1 MTFAPVTRPDYL
13 PFGKPNFSEEEIAAV
28 ARVLRSGWVGMGPES
43 LAFEEELAAYLQAP
57 HVISVNSCTAALFLA
72 LVAHG
77 VGPGDEVICPS
88 LTWCATANVA
98 IYLGATPVFCDVDP
112 GSLCVTP
119 ETIAARLTQR
129 TKAVMVVH
137 FGGLAADVEAI
148 RSVVP
153 GDVALVEDA
162 AHALGARFDGGRRV
176 GASGNIA
183 CFSFY
188 ANKNLSTGE
197 GGAIALFDD
206 ETAGRLRSL
215 RQNGMSADAWKRFSH
230 PEVALV
236 AGPAEVGYKL
246 NFTDLGAAIGR
257 VQLARQAEF
266 GERRRSIVAIYRE
279 GLAQSQCRLR
289 FQDRI
294 GDDRHARHLCV
305 VSLDPE
311 TCPLNRDEFVLAL
324 RSRNVGASIHY
335 PPLHT
340 MTIYSRFCR
349 SPLPVTDDLSKRIVT
364 LPISASMTPSD
375 AEYVVGV
382 VRDLLRC

>member
-1 MTFAPVTRPDYL
+1 MTFTPVTRPDYL
-13 PFGKPNFSEEEIAAV
+13 PFGKPHFSDDEIAAV

-43 LAFEEELAAYLQAP
+43 IAFEGELAAYLGAP
-57 HVISVNSCTAALFLA
+57 HVVSVNSCTAALFLA

-98 IYLGATPVFCDVDP
+98 IYLGATPVFCDVDA
-112 GSLCVTP
+112 GTLCVTP
-119 ETIAARLTQR
+119 ETIAARLTRR
-129 TKAVMVVH
+129 TKAVMIVH

-148 RSVVP
+148 RGAVP
-153 GDVALVEDA
+153 GNVALVEDA
-162 AHALGARFDGGRRV
+162 AHALGARFDDGRSV
-176 GASGNIA
+176 GASGNIT

-197 GGAIALFDD
+197 GGALALFDG

-230 PEVALV
+230 PENALV

-266 GERRRSIVAIYRE
+266 GERRRSIVGIYRE
-279 GLAQSQCRLR
+279 GLAQSGCRLR

-294 GDDRHARHLCV
+294 EDSRHARHLCV
-305 VSLDPE
+305 VSLDRKA
-311 TCPLNRDEFVLAL
+311 CPMTRDEFVLAL

-335 PPLHT
+335 PPLHR
-340 MTIYSRFCR
+340 MSIYGQFCR
-349 SPLPVTDDLSKRIVT
+349 AALPVTDDLSKKIVT
-364 LPISASMTPSD
+364 LPISASMTPTD

>member
-1 MTFAPVTRPDYL
+1 VTFTPVTRPDYL
-13 PFGKPNFSEEEIAAV
+13 PFGKPHFSDGEIAAV

-43 LAFEEELAAYLQAP
+43 IAFEGELAAFLGAP

-72 LVAHG
+72 LLAHG
-77 VGPGDEVICPS
+77 IGPGDEVICPS

-119 ETIAARLTQR
+119 ETIAAKLTKR
-129 TKAVMVVH
+129 TKAVMIVH

-148 RSVVP
+148 RGAVP
-153 GDVALVEDA
+153 GSVALIEDA
-162 AHALGARFDGGRRV
+162 AHALGARFDGGRSV
-176 GASGNIA
+176 GASGNIT

-197 GGAIALFDD
+197 GGAIALFDG
-206 ETAGRLRSL
+206 EVAVRLRSL

-230 PEVALV
+230 PDVALV

-266 GERRRSIVAIYRE
+266 AERRRSIVGIYCE
-279 GLAQSQCRLR
+279 GLARPDCRLR

-294 GDDRHARHLCV
+294 DDSHHARHLCV

-311 TCPLNRDEFVLAL
+311 TCSMTRDEFVLAL
-324 RSRNVGASIHY
+324 RARNIGASIHY
-335 PPLHT
+335 PPLHQ
-340 MTIYSRFCR
+340 MSIYRQFGGAA
-349 SPLPVTDDLSKRIVT
+349 LPVTDDLSKRIVT
-364 LPISASMTPSD
+364 LPISASMTLPD
-375 AEYVVGV
+375 AEDVVGV